1 MLNEMQIL
9 ASLQVASDVVA
20 ALDLTE
26 NAAFLN
32 PPSSL
37 LSRTVRGAKASCA
50 P

>member
-1 MLNEMQIL
+1 MMNEMQIL

-26 NAAFLN
+26 NADFLN

-37 LSRTVRGAKASCA
+37 LAQ
-50 P
+50 